1 MALTPEQIAAQIED
15 IGIDIPQSLNDSI
28 FAAAQLVVEEL
39 KANPDFPVDTGNLR
53 NSLRARII
61 DGQFLGIT
69 MLNYGYFQNFG
80 VAGTANTKRQF
91 GVDPIVASFLPPRE
105 GNTYSFNK
113 QKTMIGGDLPFG
125 VRKSIHK
132 NGLNG
137 KMFLDMES
145 LVDRVV
151 ELVNQN
157 FEL

>member
-1 MALTPEQIAAQIED
+1 MALTPDQIAAQIED
-15 IGIDIPQSLNDSI
+15 LGIDIPQSLNDAI
-28 FAAAQLVVEEL
+28 FSASQIVIDEL
-39 KANPDFPVDTGNLR
+39 KSNPDFPVNTGALR

-80 VAGTANTKRQF
+80 VAGTTNTKTQF

-105 GNTYSFNK
+105 GSTYSFNK
-113 QKTMIGGDLPFG
+113 QYKMIGGDLPFG
-125 VRKSIHK
+125 VRRSIHK

-137 KMFLDMES
+137 KMFLEMES